1 MEKEKKLLN
10 EIEEEKKEI
19 LENMEDIKKEIKVLN
34 LEYFDISER
43 ANEALNNNDIELFE
57 FYSDRLAIVNN
68 KISCDCGY
76 LNFLSNRYTRLV
88 LKGFNK

>member
-1 MEKEKKLLN
+1 MEKEKLLN
-10 EIEEEKKEI
+10 EIEEEKKQL
-19 LENMEDIKKEIKVLN
+19 LENMEDIKKEIKFLN
-34 LEYFDISER
+34 LEYEDVSER
-43 ANEALNNNDIELFE
+43 ASKALNDNDVELFE
-57 FYSDRLAIVNN
+57 FYSDRLVIVNN